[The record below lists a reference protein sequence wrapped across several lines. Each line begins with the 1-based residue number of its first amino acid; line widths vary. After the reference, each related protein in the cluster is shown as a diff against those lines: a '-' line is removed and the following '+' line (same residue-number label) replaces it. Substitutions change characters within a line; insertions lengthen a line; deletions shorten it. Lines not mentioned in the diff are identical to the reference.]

1 MLPVVAHP
9 VQIKGP
15 QGLVPFFTSSIIG
28 EPDDDEHL
36 INLFSKNCNL
46 KGNYLC

>member
-36 INLFSKNCNL
+36 INLFSKNC
-46 KGNYLC
+46 KPEG